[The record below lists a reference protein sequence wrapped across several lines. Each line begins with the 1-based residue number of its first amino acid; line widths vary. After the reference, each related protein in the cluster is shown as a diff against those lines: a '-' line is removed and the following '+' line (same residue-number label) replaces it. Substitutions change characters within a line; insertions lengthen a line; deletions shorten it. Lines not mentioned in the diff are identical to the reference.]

1 MLDSFFYLFFFNPFF
16 FRKTSVSIHIITL
29 YISMVRAEGN
39 YLRLTVVEEIIRKRE
54 RERLVSMLDLIS
66 VKVESSMQLMSE
78 I

>member
-1 MLDSFFYLFFFNPFF
+1 
-16 FRKTSVSIHIITL
+16 
-29 YISMVRAEGN
+29 MVRAEGN